1 MKTGNLNAL
10 IKLAQGDRSQ
20 NEFAL
25 HCNISSATLTLIQNG
40 KRNPSPK
47 ILKKIA
53 DRSYNGVTYE
63 ELMIAAGFIPES
75 FSKNAKKEK
84 TNTDVSNTFFE
95 TLYSSL
101 TDDEREMTVGYMKR
115 LLERR
120 GVNIDKLRA

>member
-1 MKTGNLNAL
+1 M
-10 IKLAQGDRSQ
+10 
-20 NEFAL
+20 
-25 HCNISSATLTLIQNG
+25 
-40 KRNPSPK
+40 
-47 ILKKIA
+47 
-53 DRSYNGVTYE
+53 V
-63 ELMIAAGFIPES
+63 AAGMLPDMDKNFS
-75 FSKNAKKEK
+75 FTKKEK